1 MMDEEEG
8 QPEPLAIFKLFF
20 PSSTIETF
28 EEEENHLAECTMRGV
43 RISHRDPNKDVAINE
58 VANYAVAR
66 FGKFNENNSS
76 ASVEEVEERVREG
89 DNGTIFQ
96 LFLSSHKLL
105 YPASSAHTHPSHTQS
120 RTLTPIPHTHDH
132 VKKKKKLVSCATGR
146 SQCVLGTHNNRS
158 DWRPVQ
164 SGVPQ
169 GSVLGPLLFSL
180 FINDVASCFDSCHF
194 HLYADDL
201 QIYLSS
207 SKTNILQ
214 TVNTINAEIDNLV
227 LWAKRNCLV
236 INPQKTKA
244 MLICSSGLR
253 RFISFPIPNIEVDG
267 NVVEFVETARNLGI
281 IFDKSLCWVDEVS
294 KIRKRVFGALW
305 TLKRIK
311 NFTTQNSKLLL
322 VKSYILPILEY
333 CAPLLN
339 NITLEQSTRL
349 QRAQNACVRFIYHV
363 RRREHITPYYNKA
376 RLLKLEDRRKILTLS
391 PSPFYTKSSYLNVLP
406 TSMTNTPSTP
416 P

>member
-1 MMDEEEG
+1 MD
-8 QPEPLAIFKLFF
+8 QTKASILVLFDF
-20 PSSTIETF
+20 SKAF
-28 EEEENHLAECTMRGV
+28 DLV
-43 RISHRDPNKDVAINE
+43 SHRILLAKLKTFGFSED
-58 VANYAVAR
+58 AVGW
-66 FGKFNENNSS
+66 F
-76 ASVEEVEERVREG
+76 ASY
-89 DNGTIFQ
+89 
-96 LFLSSHKLL
+96 L
-105 YPASSAHTHPSHTQS
+105 
-120 RTLTPIPHTHDH
+120 
-132 VKKKKKLVSCATGR
+132 TGR

-281 IFDKSLCWVDEVS
+281 IMINLFAGLMKCPKFEKGSSEPCGHS
-294 KIRKRVFGALW
+294 
-305 TLKRIK
+305 
-311 NFTTQNSKLLL
+311 
-322 VKSYILPILEY
+322 
-333 CAPLLN
+333 
-339 NITLEQSTRL
+339 
-349 QRAQNACVRFIYHV
+349 NA
-363 RRREHITPYYNKA
+363 
-376 RLLKLEDRRKILTLS
+376 
-391 PSPFYTKSSYLNVLP
+391 
-406 TSMTNTPSTP
+406 
-416 P
+416 